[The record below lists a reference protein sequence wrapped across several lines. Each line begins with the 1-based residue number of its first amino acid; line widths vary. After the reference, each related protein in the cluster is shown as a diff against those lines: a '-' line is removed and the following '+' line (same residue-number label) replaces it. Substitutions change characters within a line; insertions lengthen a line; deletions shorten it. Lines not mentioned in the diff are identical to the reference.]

1 MPLSFEHPLQI
12 LVADDEVLARQRVAY
27 LLDDLQKTHP
37 TQILAEATN
46 GLELLQLCQHH
57 AADAIILDI
66 DMPGLTGLEF
76 SRQLALNFPL
86 HRPALIF
93 TTAHRD
99 YACEAFEVD
108 ASDYLVKPI
117 RLERLAHALEK
128 VYLRKLSAPAA
139 SSTTMKSA
147 IKFSIPGRQQT
158 QWIEFENLLFLKA
171 ENKYTTVVNRLGEHL
186 IETSLTDLEA
196 KYPAHLIRIH
206 RNCLAV
212 RQHILELRHTSQG
225 WYIRLNNWP
234 HLLEVSRRQLSA
246 IKELL
251 MVK

>member
-1 MPLSFEHPLQI
+1 MSLSFEHPLQT

-37 TQILAEATN
+37 THVLAEANN
-46 GLELLQLCQHH
+46 GLELLKLCQHH
-57 AADAIILDI
+57 AADVIILDI
-66 DMPGLTGLEF
+66 DMPALTGLEF

-86 HRPALIF
+86 QRPSLIF
-93 TTAHRD
+93 TTAHRN

-108 ASDYLVKPI
+108 AIDYLVKPI

-128 VYLRKLSAPAA
+128 VHLKKLSAPTRY
-139 SSTTMKSA
+139 SPTS
-147 IKFSIPGRQQT
+147 IKFSVPGRQQT

-196 KYPAHLIRIH
+196 KYPDHLIRIH